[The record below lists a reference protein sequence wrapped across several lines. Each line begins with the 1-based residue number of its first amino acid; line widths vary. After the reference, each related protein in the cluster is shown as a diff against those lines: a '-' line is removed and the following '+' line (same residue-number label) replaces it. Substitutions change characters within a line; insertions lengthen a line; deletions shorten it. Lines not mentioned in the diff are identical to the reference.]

1 MGEPWRVN
9 AVEIDCA
16 CAAQRK
22 PCSYH
27 EGYQDGHDAAARFGE
42 ATLDALRA
50 EVERQAGIIAALDRT
65 VEELSGENVALRA
78 ALAPFAAVG
87 TVLDWRDAPDDLN
100 PCPHIPMALYRRA
113 AALLGDEEEG

>member
-1 MGEPWRVN
+1 MSSPERDVLVADVLRVSPEL
-9 AVEIDCA
+9 AVRVAEAI
-16 CAAQRK
+16 
-22 PCSYH
+22 
-27 EGYQDGHDAAARFGE
+27 DAAARFGE

-50 EVERQAGIIAALDRT
+50 EVE
-65 VEELSGENVALRA
+65 ALRA